1 MTKQPTVRVAG
12 TASRWAPADHAD
24 VTFTVTRRGRTGADA
39 VAAAGEAY
47 AALDAALVDAAG
59 AIVRRTTT
67 SLSVH
72 ETGHHDPEN
81 GRWVRDGYEASRAQT
96 ARFAPLAGAG
106 DALRSVMTAVDD
118 LVLDGPV
125 FGLAPDNPVHAAVR
139 SDAAAAARASAAAY
153 ADGLELHLGEVLRLS
168 EPGTGGPRP
177 YGETGPMARMVMK
190 AGGPAADADAGA
202 AVLVELTDEDVEVT
216 ATIEL
221 LVALAPTP

>member
-1 MTKQPTVRVAG
+1 MTKQPTARVAG

-106 DALRSVMTAVDD
+106 DALRAVVTAVDD

-153 ADGLELHLGEVLRLS
+153 AAGLGLQLGGVLRLT
-168 EPGTGGPRP
+168 EPGTGGSRP
-177 YGETGPMARMVMK
+177 FGETGPMVRMAMK
-190 AGGPAADADAGA
+190 AGGPAADADAS
-202 AVLVELTDEDVEVT
+202 VLVELTDEDVEVT

-221 LVALAPTP
+221 LVALAPTA